1 MQHRR
6 GWIALFLFTLA
17 MINYVDRGAL
27 SFAAGPIARE
37 LGLSPVTLG
46 YVFSS
51 FLWSYVILLLPAGML
66 VDRYGA
72 KKVAGCGIGLWSLA
86 TAATGL
92 IWSIPALIGTRLVM
106 GAGEATTMPAGNRV
120 IREWIPA
127 GERGMLNSIFSGGS
141 YAGPAVCA
149 LVAGPIIAAFGWR
162 VLFFVTGGVGIV
174 WLICWQIWFA
184 KPEEASWLGDAERQ
198 KIIAERGARKVD
210 FDHTGEKPGLL
221 KLLGSGPTL
230 WGVALTQGCN
240 VYSQYLF
247 LTWLPSYLQSSR
259 GLTIITTGIYVAIPY
274 VIAVGLCLL
283 TGRASDRLLRGDVG
297 GGRRRYMI
305 ACGLMLA
312 AVIMVAPLVSSVWLI
327 LGLITLSLTGLA
339 SASSLNF
346 ALLNDLLPKPRDV
359 GIATA
364 FMVLGGNSFGL
375 IAPIVTG
382 YVIAITGSYNMAFV
396 IAGGLLVI
404 GAVSTLTLTRHPI
417 GERIASGGL
426 PAASGTQ
433 GALLLHADN

>member
-1 MQHRR
+1 MQYRR
-6 GWIALFLFTLA
+6 GWVALFLCTLA
-17 MINYVDRGAL
+17 MINYIDRGAL
-27 SFAAGPIARE
+27 SFAAGPIAHE

-72 KKVAGCGIGLWSLA
+72 KKVAGAGIGLWSLA

-106 GAGEATTMPAGNRV
+106 GAGESTTMPAGNRV

-127 GERGMLNSIFSGGS
+127 SERGLFNSIFSGGS
-141 YAGPAVCA
+141 YGGPAVCA
-149 LVAGPIIAAFGWR
+149 LVAAPIIASLGWR
-162 VLFFVTGGVGIV
+162 ALFFVTGGIGIV

-184 KPEEASWLGDAERQ
+184 KPEEATWLGDAERR
-198 KIIAERGARKVD
+198 KIVAERGASKAD
-210 FDHTGEKPGLL
+210 FDATGEKPGLL
-221 KLLGSGPTL
+221 KLLGSGPSL

-259 GLTIITTGIYVAIPY
+259 GLSIITTGIYVAIPY
-274 VIAVGLCLL
+274 VISVALCLL
-283 TGRASDRLLRGDVG
+283 VGRTSDRLLRGNVG
-297 GGRRRYMI
+297 GGGRRYMI
-305 ACGLMLA
+305 ACGLLLA
-312 AVIMVAPLVSSVWLI
+312 SVIMVAPWIDSVWLI
-327 LGLITLSLTGLA
+327 LGLIAVSLTGLA

-346 ALLNDLLPKPRDV
+346 ALLNDLLVKPRDV
-359 GIATA
+359 GVATS
-364 FMVLGGNSFGL
+364 FMVVGGNSFGL

-382 YVIAITGSYNMAFV
+382 YVISITGSYNTAFV

-404 GAVSTLTLTRHPI
+404 GALATLTLTRHPI
-417 GERIASGGL
+417 GERSAAGVL
-426 PAASGTQ
+426 PVTP
-433 GALLLHADN
+433 

>member
-1 MQHRR
+1 MRRRR
-6 GWIALFLFTLA
+6 GFVALFLFTLA

-27 SFAAGPIARE
+27 SFAAGSIAHE

-51 FLWSYVILLLPAGML
+51 FLWSYVILLVPAGML

-72 KKVAGCGIGLWSLA
+72 KRVVGYAIGLWSLA

-92 IWSIPALIGTRLVM
+92 IGSVPTLIGTRLMM
-106 GAGEATTMPAGNRV
+106 GAGEFTTMPAGIRV

-127 GERGMLNSIFSGGS
+127 GERGELTAIFGGGS

-149 LVAGPIIAAFGWR
+149 LVAGPVIAALGWR
-162 VLFFVTGGVGIV
+162 ALFFLTGGAGIV
-174 WLICWQIWFA
+174 WLICWQIWFP
-184 KPEEASWLGDAERQ
+184 KPEKAAWLGDAERQ

-210 FDHTGEKPGLL
+210 FDSDGEKPGLL
-221 KLLGSGPTL
+221 NMLSSGPTL

-259 GLTIITTGIYVAIPY
+259 DLNIITTGIYVAIPY
-274 VIAVGLCLL
+274 VIAVGLSIV
-283 TGRASDRLLRGDVG
+283 TGRASDRLQRGDVG
-297 GGRRRYMI
+297 SGRRRYMI

-312 AVIMVAPLVSSVWLI
+312 AVIMAAPFVNSVWLI
-327 LGLITLSLTGLA
+327 LGLISLSLTGLA

-346 ALLNDLLPKPRDV
+346 ALLNDSLPKPRDV
-359 GIATA
+359 GVATA
-364 FMVLGGNSFGL
+364 FMVVGGNGFGI
-375 IAPIVTG
+375 IAPIITG

-396 IAGGLLVI
+396 IAGVLLVI

-417 GERIASGGL
+417 RERIVSGVLPTASQ
-426 PAASGTQ
+426 T
-433 GALLLHADN
+433 

>member
-1 MQHRR
+1 MQYRR
-6 GWIALFLFTLA
+6 GWVALFLFTLA

-27 SFAAGPIARE
+27 SFAAGPIVHE

-51 FLWSYVILLLPAGML
+51 FLWSYILLLLPAGML

-72 KKVAGCGIGLWSLA
+72 KRVAACGIGLWSLA

-92 IWSIPALIGTRLVM
+92 IGSIPALIGTRLVM
-106 GAGEATTMPAGNRV
+106 GGGESTTMPSGTRV

-127 GERGMLNSIFSGGS
+127 GERGVLNAIFSGGS

-162 VLFFVTGGVGIV
+162 ALFFVTGGVGIV

-210 FDHTGEKPGLL
+210 FDNTGEKPGLL
-221 KLLGSGPTL
+221 KLLASGPSL

-259 GLTIITTGIYVAIPY
+259 GLSIITTGIYVAIPY
-274 VIAVGLCLL
+274 AIAVGLCLL
-283 TGRASDRLLRGDVG
+283 TGRISDRLLRGDVSS
-297 GGRRRYMI
+297 GRRRYMI

-312 AVIMVAPLVSSVWLI
+312 AVIMAAPFVNSVWLI

-359 GIATA
+359 GVATA
-364 FMVLGGNSFGL
+364 FMVVGGNSFGV

-382 YVIAITGSYNMAFV
+382 YVIQTTGSYNLAFV
-396 IAGGLLVI
+396 IAGGLLVV

-417 GERIASGGL
+417 GERVASEAL
-426 PAASGTQ
+426 PAASFSR
-433 GALLLHADN
+433 LS

>member
-6 GWIALFLFTLA
+6 RWIALFLFTLA

-27 SFAAGPIARE
+27 SFAAGPIVHE

-51 FLWSYVILLLPAGML
+51 FLWSYVLLLLPAGML

-72 KKVAGCGIGLWSLA
+72 KRVVGGGIGLWSIA

-92 IWSIPALIGTRLVM
+92 IGSIPALIGTRLAM
-106 GAGEATTMPAGNRV
+106 GAGESTTMPAGTRV

-127 GERGMLNSIFSGGS
+127 GERGVLNAIFSGGS

-149 LVAGPIIAAFGWR
+149 LVAGPIIATLGWR
-162 VLFFVTGGVGIV
+162 ALFFVTGGAGIV
-174 WLICWQIWFA
+174 WLICWQAWFA
-184 KPEEASWLGDAERQ
+184 RPEDARWLGDAERQ

-210 FDHTGEKPGLL
+210 FDSTGEKPGLL

-247 LTWLPSYLQSSR
+247 LTWLPSYLQTSR
-259 GLTIITTGIYVAIPY
+259 HLNIITTGIYVAVPY

-283 TGRASDRLLRGDVG
+283 TGRVSDWLLRGEVG

-305 ACGLMLA
+305 ACGLLLA
-312 AVIMVAPLVSSVWLI
+312 AVIMVAPLVGSAWLI
-327 LGLITLSLTGLA
+327 LGLITVSLTGLA

-346 ALLNDLLPKPRDV
+346 ALLNDLLPNPRDV
-359 GIATA
+359 GVATA
-364 FMVLGGNSFGL
+364 FMVLGGNSFGV

-396 IAGGLLVI
+396 IAGLLLVV
-404 GAVSTLTLTRHPI
+404 GAVSTLTLTRRPI
-417 GERIASGGL
+417 GERIVSAVL
-426 PAASGTQ
+426 PTVSLTGV
-433 GALLLHADN
+433 

>member
-1 MQHRR
+1 MQFRR
-6 GWIALFLFTLA
+6 GWVGLFLFTLA

-27 SFAAGPIARE
+27 SFAASSIVHE
-37 LGLSPVTLG
+37 LGVSPVTLG

-72 KKVAGCGIGLWSLA
+72 KRVTSWGIGLWSLA

-106 GAGEATTMPAGNRV
+106 GAGESTTMPAGNRV

-127 GERGMLNSIFSGGS
+127 GERGAFNAAFGGGS
-141 YAGPAVCA
+141 YGGPAVCA
-149 LVAGPIIAAFGWR
+149 LVAGPIIATLGWR
-162 VLFFVTGGVGIV
+162 ALFFVTGGIGFV

-184 KPEEASWLGDAERQ
+184 KPEDTAWLGDAERQ
-198 KIIAERGARKVD
+198 KIIAERGARKAD
-210 FDHTGEKPGLL
+210 FDSTGEKPGLL
-221 KLLGSGPTL
+221 KLLGSGPSL

-259 GLTIITTGIYVAIPY
+259 GLSIITTGIYVAIPY
-274 VIAVGLCLL
+274 IISVVLVLL
-283 TGRASDRLLRGDVG
+283 VGRASDRLLHGKVG
-297 GGRRRYMI
+297 GGGRRYMI
-305 ACGLMLA
+305 ACGLLVA
-312 AVIMVAPLVSSVWLI
+312 SVIMAAPWIDSVWLI
-327 LGLITLSLTGLA
+327 LGLIAMSLTGLA

-346 ALLNDLLPKPRDV
+346 ALLNDLLVKPRDV

-364 FMVLGGNSFGL
+364 FMVVGGNSFGL

-382 YVIAITGSYNMAFV
+382 YVISITGSYNAAFV

-404 GAVSTLTLTRHPI
+404 GSVATLTLTRHPI
-417 GERIASGGL
+417 GERIAVDAL
-426 PAASGTQ
+426 PMTP
-433 GALLLHADN
+433 

>member
-1 MQHRR
+1 VQHRR

-17 MINYVDRGAL
+17 MINYIDRGAL
-27 SFAAGPIARE
+27 SFAAGPIAHE
-37 LGLSPVTLG
+37 LRLSPVTLG
-46 YVFSS
+46 YMFSS

-72 KKVAGCGIGLWSLA
+72 KKVVGCSIGLWSLA

-92 IWSIPALIGTRLVM
+92 IGSVPALIGTRLVM
-106 GAGEATTMPAGNRV
+106 GAGETTTTPAGIRV
-120 IREWIPA
+120 IREWIPVR
-127 GERGMLNSIFSGGS
+127 ERGVLNAIFSGGS

-149 LVAGPIIAAFGWR
+149 LVAGPIIAGLGWR
-162 VLFFVTGGVGIV
+162 ALFFVTGGAGIV

-184 KPEEASWLGDAERQ
+184 KPEECAWLGDAERQ

-210 FDHTGEKPGLL
+210 FDSNGEKPGLL

-247 LTWLPSYLQSSR
+247 LTWLPSYLQSSK
-259 GLTIITTGIYVAIPY
+259 GVNIITTGIYVAIPY
-274 VIAVGLCLL
+274 VIAVGLSIL
-283 TGRASDRLLRGDVG
+283 TGRVSDRLLRGNVG

-305 ACGLMLA
+305 ACGLILA
-312 AVIMVAPLVSSVWLI
+312 AVIMAVPFVNNVWLI
-327 LGLITLSLTGLA
+327 LGLISVSLAGVA

-346 ALLNDLLPKPRDV
+346 ALLNDLLPRPRDV
-359 GIATA
+359 GVATA
-364 FMVLGGNSFGL
+364 FMVLGGNTFGV

-382 YVIAITGSYNMAFV
+382 YVIANTGSYNMAFV

-404 GAVSTLTLTRHPI
+404 GAVSILTLTRRPI
-417 GERIASGGL
+417 GERIVSGVVPTASW
-426 PAASGTQ
+426 T
-433 GALLLHADN
+433 